1 MIKLLTKAEQEE
13 LHQRYRK
20 NDLFRHWLPLLN
32 RLEWEMQELD
42 AMTLYREAEIVLQK
56 LRLES
61 EYRDEMISYILK
73 GLLADFREI
82 EDERGKIFQQSK
94 EQAECSAVTVM
105 AIVLSSLMNAVE
117 KGHEEEDFD
126 NQPMCVAIM
135 AMLRS
140 HPHFQFLFED
150 FFHRK
155 KDNSGKKV
163 VFIPSDPMQVEET
176 LGHMG
181 DEARKEV
188 EDMQKR
194 ILSLTA
200 GLETLFGDH
209 WTVWKDLCLKVCA
222 DKELFDKL
230 KIKSPNSFTNTWGM
244 NQKLICNI
252 IGIFR
257 KHFEI
262 QVSVNGIN
270 NALSDSQLG
279 SYLRN
284 HAGYGTSDCDLSKL
298 QHERIEK
305 MMPERA

>member
-20 NDLFRHWLPLLN
+20 NDLFRHWSPLLN

-82 EDERGKIFQQSK
+82 EDERGKIFQRSK

-150 FFHRK
+150 FFRRK
-155 KDNSGKKV
+155 KDNSGKRV
-163 VFIPSDPMQVEET
+163 VFIPSDPMLVEET

-209 WTVWKDLCLKVCA
+209 WTAWKDLCLKVCA

-230 KIKSPNSFTNTWGM
+230 KSVKPRLNSWKI
-244 NQKLICNI
+244 NQKMICNI
-252 IGIFR
+252 IGLF
-257 KHFEI
+257 KQHMEI
-262 QVSVNGIN
+262 DISLNAIN
-270 NALSDSQLG
+270 KVLADTQLG

-284 HAGYGTSDCDLSKL
+284 HADYGKSDCDLNKL
-298 QHERIEK
+298 QHDRIEK